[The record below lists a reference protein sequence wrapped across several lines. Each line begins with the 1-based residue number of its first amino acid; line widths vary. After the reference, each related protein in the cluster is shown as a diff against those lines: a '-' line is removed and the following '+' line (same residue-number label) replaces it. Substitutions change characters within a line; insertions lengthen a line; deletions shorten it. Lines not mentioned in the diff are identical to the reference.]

1 MPRFAFENKIT
12 MGNIIQIIMIVV
24 SMVGGGYYIVGTTS
38 ANTSGILRLQEA
50 IKPIESLNIR
60 LTVVE
65 SRAETA
71 DKRQSEIITS
81 LGDLITA
88 INNDRINASRTD
100 AEIRRDVGYLRDWV
114 EEQKRKSQ

>member
-12 MGNIIQIIMIVV
+12 MGGLIQIIVMI
-24 SMVGGGYYIVGTTS
+24 SGIAWTWSNLVGATS
-38 ANTSGILRLQEA
+38 ANTTDILRMQEA

-65 SRAETA
+65 SGAETA

-81 LGDLITA
+81 LGDLIAA